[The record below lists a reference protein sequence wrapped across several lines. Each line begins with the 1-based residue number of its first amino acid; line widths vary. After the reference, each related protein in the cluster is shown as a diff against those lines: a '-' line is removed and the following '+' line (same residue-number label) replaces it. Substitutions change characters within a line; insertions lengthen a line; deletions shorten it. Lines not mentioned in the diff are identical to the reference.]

1 MDYLLGYWRSC
12 AEWALGQPVSI
23 QIALGSAILSVAYIL
38 FVRFLQALTSPTE

>member
-23 QIALGSAILSVAYIL
+23 QIVLGSAILLVAYVL
-38 FVRFLQALTSPTE
+38 FVGFLRAVTAPD